1 MRLDKKV
8 EQVKSALDLFH
19 QRVKELNKMFVYSR
33 FDDNKPQVTVD
44 GGGDIWL
51 VYQGFEMS
59 IETALDYM
67 KDVGYITPDDF
78 FLI

>member
-33 FDDNKPQVTVD
+33 FDDNKPQVAVD